1 MVFSMRHEF
10 CFSLSFF
17 VSFFFFF
24 VEGRIVEILLLVES
38 NGNEERL
45 KGGKYRWQVG
55 NRF

>member
-17 VSFFFFF
+17 VSFFFF

>member
-10 CFSLSFF
+10 CFSSFIL
-17 VSFFFFF
+17 FFFF

>member
-10 CFSLSFF
+10 CFSLSLF
-17 VSFFFFF
+17 VSFFF

>member
-38 NGNEERL
+38 NGNQERL

>member
-10 CFSLSFF
+10 CFSLSF
-17 VSFFFFF
+17 FFFFF